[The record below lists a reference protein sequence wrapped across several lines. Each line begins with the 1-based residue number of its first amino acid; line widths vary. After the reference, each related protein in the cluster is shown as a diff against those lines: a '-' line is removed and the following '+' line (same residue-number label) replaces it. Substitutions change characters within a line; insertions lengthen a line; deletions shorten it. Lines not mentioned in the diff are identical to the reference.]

1 MVKVTKVNINYD
13 KCVGCGFCETTIA
26 CANPANCVGCLACYW
41 GCPYEAREIV
51 YVNVDKYVRIEVN
64 GVEYEV
70 PEGIT
75 VAKAL
80 EIIGLPLNP
89 PGSRNPS
96 LACGTGGC
104 WACAIL
110 IDGEFRRACTT
121 PVREGQ
127 RISLNIRG
135 YVPRRIVHGP
145 APHTVG
151 GKATPWWEVDYLHYV
166 EAAMWLAG
174 CNLRCPQCI
183 PEFEKVFVRINGK
196 PTLITMGELF
206 NRLTKERKTSYYFKP
221 VEKVEVL
228 SFNPKTF
235 KVEWT
240 PVTGLIR
247 RYCKEPILKIT
258 TKTNRVIFVSPDHL
272 MVVVSEKG
280 LDVKKACELKIGDM
294 LLAPKRIP
302 VTRAKEERIEIDLI
316 EEFSNTGLENRIWVK
331 GVRDLILKHAK
342 LLSKKEVGK
351 RLWKKVLTVK
361 KLGEKL
367 GGDAW
372 YWYKMDRM
380 PLKAYLKL
388 EHDKSYRRKV
398 MVGVKFNKTGW
409 IPAII
414 PVNKDFL
421 RFLGYYLSEGC
432 TNDECVRISF
442 SINEKDLAEEVSGI
456 VERLFKLKPKIYVQ
470 KWKGKDNVLVV
481 SVYSKA
487 LVLFLTKVL
496 NIGTNSYNKRV
507 PDIVYSL
514 PSELV
519 RELIDAYFM
528 GDGSLHWSSRKRKKT
543 IYAHAW
549 TSSKE
554 LMYGLDILLLMCN
567 VATRFAHVNSG
578 HMIFVQGGKNLLTFS
593 KFSRLFR
600 RKNISVNSISI
611 GLSCS
616 EKIPGN
622 IPKSIAKLLKN
633 GDLYAVTVKR
643 IEKVPYEGYLYDFE
657 VQHWSRPYRNFMH
670 GLSVFTH
677 NCQNF
682 EVTYDGR
689 SRALT
694 PEEAAKEIVLC
705 HREYGTKGIAVSG
718 GEPTLNRDWLIMF
731 FKEVTR
737 RVHERVRRHLDS
749 NGTLLT
755 PDYID
760 ELVEAGCNNI
770 GVEPKC
776 VSVETYMKITGLKD
790 RSLAEKYLNTAW
802 KAIEYLNENYLDKV
816 YIGIGLVYNRELVT
830 LDEIAKAG
838 EKIASINPYLQ
849 VTVLDYFP
857 AFRRRTLRRPSPT
870 EMVKVKRILE
880 DTGLKTVIVQTSIG
894 HIGPGK

>member
-1 MVKVTKVNINYD
+1 MVKVTKVNINYN
-13 KCVGCGFCETTIA
+13 KCVSCGFCETTIA

-110 IDGEFRRACTT
+110 INGEFRRACIT

-127 RISLNIRG
+127 KISLNIRG

-174 CNLRCPQCI
+174 CNLRCLQ
-183 PEFEKVFVRINGK
+183 
-196 PTLITMGELF
+196 
-206 NRLTKERKTSYYFKP
+206 
-221 VEKVEVL
+221 
-228 SFNPKTF
+228 
-235 KVEWT
+235 
-240 PVTGLIR
+240 
-247 RYCKEPILKIT
+247 
-258 TKTNRVIFVSPDHL
+258 
-272 MVVVSEKG
+272 
-280 LDVKKACELKIGDM
+280 
-294 LLAPKRIP
+294 
-302 VTRAKEERIEIDLI
+302 
-316 EEFSNTGLENRIWVK
+316 
-331 GVRDLILKHAK
+331 
-342 LLSKKEVGK
+342 
-351 RLWKKVLTVK
+351 
-361 KLGEKL
+361 
-367 GGDAW
+367 
-372 YWYKMDRM
+372 
-380 PLKAYLKL
+380 
-388 EHDKSYRRKV
+388 
-398 MVGVKFNKTGW
+398 
-409 IPAII
+409 
-414 PVNKDFL
+414 
-421 RFLGYYLSEGC
+421 
-432 TNDECVRISF
+432 
-442 SINEKDLAEEVSGI
+442 
-456 VERLFKLKPKIYVQ
+456 
-470 KWKGKDNVLVV
+470 
-481 SVYSKA
+481 
-487 LVLFLTKVL
+487 
-496 NIGTNSYNKRV
+496 
-507 PDIVYSL
+507 
-514 PSELV
+514 
-519 RELIDAYFM
+519 
-528 GDGSLHWSSRKRKKT
+528 
-543 IYAHAW
+543 
-549 TSSKE
+549 
-554 LMYGLDILLLMCN
+554 
-567 VATRFAHVNSG
+567 
-578 HMIFVQGGKNLLTFS
+578 
-593 KFSRLFR
+593 
-600 RKNISVNSISI
+600 
-611 GLSCS
+611 
-616 EKIPGN
+616 
-622 IPKSIAKLLKN
+622 
-633 GDLYAVTVKR
+633 
-643 IEKVPYEGYLYDFE
+643 
-657 VQHWSRPYRNFMH
+657 
-670 GLSVFTH
+670 
-677 NCQNF
+677 CQNF
-682 EVTYDGR
+682 EVTYDGKG
-689 SRALT
+689 RALT

-718 GEPTLNRDWLIMF
+718 GEPTLNRNWLIMF

-737 RVHERVRRHLDS
+737 RVHGKVRRHLDS

-857 AFRRRTLRRPSPT
+857 AFRRRTLKRPSPT
-870 EMVKVKRILE
+870 EMIKVKKILE
-880 DTGLKTVIVQTSIG
+880 NAGLKTVIVQTSIG